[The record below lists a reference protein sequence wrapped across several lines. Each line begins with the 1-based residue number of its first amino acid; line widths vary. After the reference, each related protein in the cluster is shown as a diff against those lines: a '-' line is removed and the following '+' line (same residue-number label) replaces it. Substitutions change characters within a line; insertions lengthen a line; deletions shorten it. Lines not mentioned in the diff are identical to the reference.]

1 MRCNIIIYTELGYF
15 AVNKALKSFLYR
27 SRSTKVN
34 FLSLN
39 FGQCTVYSIILVCL
53 GNFQINVLK
62 YIDKIEGVPWLIVKW
77 G

>member
-1 MRCNIIIYTELGYF
+1 MSGYHH
-15 AVNKALKSFLYR
+15 FLDKTIQY
-27 SRSTKVN
+27 
-34 FLSLN
+34 
-39 FGQCTVYSIILVCL
+39 TVYSIILVCL